1 MLYSTK
7 VPKIPICARKVLA
20 AVLNS
25 TVSSSIAIIAV
36 ACLATAARGEVR
48 QWALGDEGLSWR
60 DNELNSTAI
69 SFDVPGAIQL
79 VGFNPSDN
87 IVQQLNWSE
96 GFPSNF
102 IAEAAKARVWDNVP
116 FKQSNIPLIDG
127 DLATSSESRFKDFGV
142 LQAGRTFFFDL
153 GTRFPISR
161 IAFFPRPEGTDR
173 RGRPYADDFI
183 RGYKLQ
189 VNDGVRF
196 NQHNLPIYNLLTQVD
211 FTNQNAAQVLF
222 PLQFVRYIQLNVTS
236 ANPFELAE
244 VEVYGAGFPPG
255 GRYLSEIIDLG
266 EVANFSRLSW
276 TTENLRQEEGS
287 ISPEPA
293 ADARASIR
301 MRTGRDD
308 TPQVFYEII
317 NVFTGDT
324 QEVSES
330 DHGRLSLNVRGPV
343 EDDQINWSEWSA
355 PFADSGQQIDL
366 PSPRRFFQ
374 IEINLESRS
383 ILDGIRVNSLSV
395 EHSIPPLAQQ
405 LIGEISVLED
415 PRPLGDKPRVPAG
428 APTTFAY
435 DIRADIDEADVGFDA
450 IEIFTPAKPRFRE
463 LFVGNPP
470 ILVVPDNVIEG
481 PESLTLFF
489 PSQRLTTEAQGEIR
503 IVFDAQVFVQATFF
517 NAQVFDTQSDEA
529 PQRVLPGDANP
540 TVLTNNLR
548 VLTTAASAQNLL
560 PFFAIQPSVVTPNGD
575 GTNEESDI
583 SYTLVQLQQ
592 PVQIDVEILDLSG
605 RRVRTLFSDLASSGS
620 FTWAWDGRDDG
631 GRTVPPGIYLARV
644 VVDAERERFVR
655 LGTVGVAY

>member
-1 MLYSTK
+1 MRAQIFKSFT
-7 VPKIPICARKVLA
+7 PAFTA
-20 AVLNS
+20 F
-25 TVSSSIAIIAV
+25 IAV
-36 ACLATAARGEVR
+36 VCLATAAQGEVL
-48 QWALGDEGLSWR
+48 QWQLGDGGLSWR

-69 SFDVPGAIQL
+69 SFDTPGAIQL
-79 VGFNPSDN
+79 VGFNPNDN
-87 IVQQLNWSE
+87 IVGQLNWSE
-96 GFPSNF
+96 GFPQDFVSET
-102 IAEAAKARVWDNVP
+102 AEARVWDNVP
-116 FKQSNIPLIDG
+116 FKQSNLPLVD
-127 DLATSSESRFKDFGV
+127 DDPATSSESRFKDFGV

-153 GTRFPISR
+153 GTRFPVSR
-161 IAFFPRPEGTDR
+161 IAFFPRPEGTDS

-183 RGYKLQ
+183 RSYKLQ

-196 NQHNLPIYNLLTQVD
+196 NQQTLPIYNLLTQVD
-211 FTNQNAAQVLF
+211 FTNENTADIRF
-222 PLQFVRYIQLNVTS
+222 PLQFVRYMQLNVTS

-244 VEVYGAGFPPG
+244 FEVYGAGFPPG
-255 GRYLSEIIDLG
+255 GRYLSNIIDLG
-266 EVANFSRLSW
+266 EVANFSRLFW
-276 TTENLRQEEGS
+276 AVETLRQQEGS
-287 ISPEPA
+287 IGPEPD
-293 ADARASIR
+293 ADARVSIR

-308 TPQVFYEII
+308 TPEVFYKIV

-330 DHGRLSLNVRGPV
+330 DYGRLSLNIRGPV
-343 EDDQINWSEWSA
+343 EDDQDNWSEWSA

-374 IEINLESRS
+374 VEISLDSRS
-383 ILDGIRVNSLSV
+383 ILDGIRVNSLTV

-415 PRPLGDKPRVPAG
+415 PRPPGNKPQVPAG
-428 APTTFAY
+428 APTTFAF
-435 DIRADIDEADVGFDA
+435 DVRADISEADVGFDA
-450 IEIFTPAKPRFRE
+450 IEIFTPAEPQFKE
-463 LFVGNPP
+463 LFIGNPP
-470 ILVVPDNVIEG
+470 ISIVPDSLIQS

-489 PSQRLTTEAQGEIR
+489 PSQRQTTQSQGNLR

-529 PQRVLPGDANP
+529 PQKVLPGDANP
-540 TVLTNNLR
+540 TVMTNNLR

-560 PFFAIQPSVVTPNGD
+560 PFFQIQPGIVTPNGD
-575 GTNEESDI
+575 GTNEQTDI

-592 PVQIDVEILDLSG
+592 PVQIDVEILDLGG
-605 RRVRTLFSDLASSGS
+605 RRVRTLFSAMASSGS

-644 VVDAERERFVR
+644 AIDAERERFVR